1 MPLSQAKPDA
11 LANTY
16 AKSLYAEAFAAGGRE
31 RVEALQGQLEDLL
44 EMTRNDKTFNEFL
57 ASRVIPTAE
66 REEALKKILGG
77 RIDELLLR
85 FLLVVNRKDRLG
97 HIVPIAAAYD
107 QVVQQQFGRV
117 EVDVITATPIDQG
130 QLGGVKSRL
139 GSALGKEVVVHAYT
153 EPAMIGGVKFRIGD
167 QLIDASVQTSLRKIR
182 DQLNTHGDA
191 AVRGKIDRII
201 EG

>member
-11 LANTY
+11 LANVY

-31 RVEALQGQLEDLL
+31 RVEALQGQFEDLL
-44 EMTRNDKTFNEFL
+44 EMTRSDKTFNEFL
-57 ASRVIPTAE
+57 ASRVIPTTE
-66 REEALKKILGG
+66 REAALKKILGG

-107 QVVQQQFGRV
+107 QVVQKQFGRV
-117 EVDVITATPIDQG
+117 EVDVITATVIEQG
-130 QLGGVKSRL
+130 QLGGVKHRL
-139 GSALGKEVVVHAYT
+139 GAALGKEVIVHTYT
-153 EPAMIGGVKFRIGD
+153 EPSMIGGVKFRIGD

-182 DQLNTHGDA
+182 DQLTTQGDA
-191 AVRGKIDRII
+191 MVRGKINRIV
-201 EG
+201 ED

>member
-11 LANTY
+11 LANIY

-31 RVEALQGQLEDLL
+31 RVEAVQGQFEDLL
-44 EMTRNDKTFNEFL
+44 EMTRTDKTFNEFL
-57 ASRVIPTAE
+57 ASRVIPTTE
-66 REEALKKILGG
+66 REVSLKKILSGK
-77 RIDELLLR
+77 IDELLLR

-117 EVDVITATPIDQG
+117 EVDVITAAPLEQG
-130 QLGGVKSRL
+130 QLGGVKDRL
-139 GSALGKEVVVHAYT
+139 GKALGKEVVVHTYT
-153 EPAMIGGVKFRIGD
+153 EAAMIGGVKFRIGD